1 MIRPL
6 IAVFLS
12 TFLVLASVPATGH
25 GQEKGRKTF
34 LSVLKEGQSVSVK
47 EVAGRYEITVMKDV
61 KLGQKVIEVGS
72 DYLVVE
78 DVAGITE
85 TRIPVYSIKSIV
97 RLKVPK
103 D

>member
-1 MIRPL
+1 MTRPL

-12 TFLVLASVPATGH
+12 AFLVVASSSATGH
-25 GQEKGRKTF
+25 GQDRPRKSF

-47 EVAGRYEITVMKDV
+47 ELAGRYEITVMKDV
-61 KLGQKVIEVGS
+61 KLGHKVIEVGG
-72 DYLVVE
+72 DYVVVE
-78 DVAGITE
+78 DAAGVTD
-85 TRIPVYSIKSIV
+85 TRIPVYSIRAIV

>member
-1 MIRPL
+1 MTRPL

-12 TFLVLASVPATGH
+12 AFVVVASFSATGH
-25 GQEKGRKTF
+25 GQEKTRKGF

-47 EVAGRYEITVMKDV
+47 DVGGRYEITVMKDV

-72 DYLVVE
+72 DYVVVE
-78 DVAGITE
+78 DAAGVTE
-85 TRIPVYSIKSIV
+85 TRIPIYSIKAVV

>member
-12 TFLVLASVPATGH
+12 TFLVLASVPALGH
-25 GQEKGRKTF
+25 GQDKPRKGF
-34 LSVLKEGQSVSVK
+34 LSILKEGQSVSVK

-72 DYLVVE
+72 DYVVVK
-78 DVAGITE
+78 DAAGITE
-85 TRIPVYSIKSIV
+85 IRIPVYSIKSIV
-97 RLKVPK
+97 KLKVPK